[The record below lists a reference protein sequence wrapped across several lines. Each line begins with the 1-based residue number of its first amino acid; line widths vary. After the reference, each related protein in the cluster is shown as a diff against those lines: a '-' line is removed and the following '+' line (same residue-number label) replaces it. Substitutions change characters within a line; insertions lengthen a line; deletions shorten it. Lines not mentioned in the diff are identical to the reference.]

1 MHRFQLHQELVA
13 VYPGLKGLVL
23 TPQQAARLKSLGVP
37 NALSTLELTWAQSL
51 ATAILGGYFVDADA
65 LIEVTELVSHDA
77 EGYLYFDGIRGDNAG
92 DGVDPM
98 SFWSGLQAKAKAFE
112 QQCLTAM
119 LTGLTVQQ
127 RHQLSFFKEQD
138 HAH

>member
-13 VYPGLKGLVL
+13 VYPGLKGLAL
-23 TPQQAARLKSLGVP
+23 APQQAARLNSLGVP

-51 ATAILGGYFVDADA
+51 ATAILGGYFIDAGA
-65 LIEVTELVSHDA
+65 LIKVTELVSHDA

-92 DGVDPM
+92 DGIDPG
-98 SFWSGLQAKAKAFE
+98 SFWPGLKAKAQAFE
-112 QQCLTAM
+112 QQCMTAL

-127 RHQLSFFKEQD
+127 RHQLSLFKEQS
-138 HAH
+138 HAY